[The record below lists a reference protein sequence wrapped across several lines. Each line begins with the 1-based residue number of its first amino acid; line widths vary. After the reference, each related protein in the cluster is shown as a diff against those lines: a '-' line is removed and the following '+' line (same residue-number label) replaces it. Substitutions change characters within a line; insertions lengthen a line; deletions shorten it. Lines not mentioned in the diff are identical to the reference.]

1 MNGGRGFPSPPRPFA
16 WRFGY
21 APGVLAWFPLGKR
34 IVCLFRLRYLRNI
47 AIIYAYTPLVCLA
60 SAIVGL
66 FPLAVACGLIYM
78 SGEIAR
84 QPAKD
89 GRGSWLVLA
98 GRQEQRP
105 INKLR

>member
-1 MNGGRGFPSPPRPFA
+1 MAGGFPSPPRPFA

-21 APGVLAWFPLGKR
+21 APGRPYKYPCQKR
-34 IVCLFRLRYLRNI
+34 IVYLFRGRYLRNI

-60 SAIVGL
+60 AALVGL

-78 SGEIAR
+78 SGGIVRE
-84 QPAKD
+84 PAKD

-105 INKLR
+105 ATNLW

>member
-1 MNGGRGFPSPPRPFA
+1 MAGGFPSPPRPFA

-34 IVCLFRLRYLRNI
+34 IVYLFRGRYLRDI
-47 AIIYAYTPLVCLA
+47 SIIYACGPLVCLA
-60 SAIVGL
+60 AAIVGL

-78 SGEIAR
+78 SGGIVRE
-84 QPAKD
+84 PAKD

-105 INKLR
+105 ATNLW